1 MLKSLARSVRRQS
14 ESTSKIDTSSLD
26 ESFLLLKRTTLEVSK
41 EAVNAARVLEKQ
53 LKDSELRFASTIDS
67 MTDMISVKNADG
79 KWQRINSFGLHLL
92 GLEEEDIVGKANEEL
107 KSKFPHLIT
116 TLDVCTYTDH
126 LAWKNKAP
134 YRFDEV
140 YETDQGAYYFD
151 IVKTP
156 IFHEDGSPKE
166 LITIGRDV
174 TESREK
180 HRRMKA
186 CFTAL
191 NSASDMIV
199 IVDSSLRVFF
209 CNDRFMDYFK
219 IEDYNNSVG
228 ERIVDMIEGLPE
240 LDDMVR
246 HIENNHIWERRFDGR
261 FKLTVMPMMNGV
273 PKPIYYV
280 FTFKEITHDK
290 YTINVGEHFGAN

>member
-1 MLKSLARSVRRQS
+1 MLKSLTRSVCRQS
-14 ESTSKIDTSSLD
+14 ESTSKVDTSELD
-26 ESFLLLKRTTLEVSK
+26 ESFQLLKKTTLEVSR

-53 LKDSELRFASTIDS
+53 LRDSELRFSSTVDS
-67 MTDMISVKNADG
+67 ITDLISVKTADG
-79 KWQRINSFGLHLL
+79 KWQRINTFGLKLL
-92 GLEEEDIVGKANEEL
+92 GLKEEDIIGKANEDL

-116 TLDVCTYTDH
+116 TLDVCTYTDII
-126 LAWKNKAP
+126 AWKKRAP
-134 YRFDEV
+134 YRFDEA
-140 YETDQGAYYFD
+140 YETDTGVYYFD
-151 IVKTP
+151 IIKTP

-209 CNDRFMDYFK
+209 CNDKFMEYFK

-228 ERIVDMIEGLPE
+228 ERVVDMIEGLPE
-240 LDDMVR
+240 LTHMIS
-246 HIENNHIWERRFDGR
+246 HIENNHIWERRYDGR

-280 FTFKEITHDK
+280 FTFKEITDDK
-290 YTINVGEHFGAN
+290 YVINMGDHLGAN